1 MASSQFENH
10 RKAKSRLNFIGKFP
24 GMQRLVVEELAPP
37 KTLDK
42 QLEASPAPPKAVR
55 SDE

>member
-1 MASSQFENH
+1 MASGQFENH

-42 QLEASPAPPKAVR
+42 QLEASPAPPQAVR